1 MRSSVQ
7 AIDYV
12 VLVCYLLLMAGIG
25 AYFMRYMRVGTDFLK
40 GGNRV
45 EWWVAGMASFMSGFS
60 VWTFTGGAGFAYR
73 QGFIGVFLL
82 ALAVPAFWFGYLVFA
97 QRWRR
102 SRVTTVVEYIRSR
115 FGEGTHKTF
124 SWLTGPSQLMFGSVR
139 LFALSSF
146 MSIALGVPVE
156 YLVVIC
162 GLVVLAYTVLGGYW
176 AVCFTDMFQFMF
188 LFPIACM
195 LMVLSLSNVGG
206 WSNFVAHAPQGFFN
220 PLGGE
225 YGWLFLIVYTVSQT
239 TGYNNFGNA
248 QRYFCADTEQS
259 AKRIAI
265 LCMILF
271 TIGSVIFYL
280 PPLIARV
287 ALPELGSTANGL
299 RQPSEAAYIAM
310 GMRVLPPGMV
320 GILLAAMLASSMAS
334 LSAHN
339 HIITGIF
346 AKDLYQGY
354 LRKEASDHHMLGAS
368 RITSLGVGLVMI
380 AVALLFSRGATGIF
394 TLLFIL
400 ESMFLI
406 PLGLPLLYGFLVKR
420 GPWWSA
426 ICAYVVGA
434 ATSLFV
440 NFFLNRSLGM
450 GLNETYLIGIPA
462 ITTTIA
468 FFVPVLLLKP
478 KGDFAGQVDAFFKK
492 LETPINTATELGAT
506 GVSGRGQ
513 LALVGKVTVGMGLA
527 SFLMVLASSSGR
539 NRTIV
544 LIYAIVTTLVGLAFV
559 AAGRGPKGRGLQ
571 TDPETKLAAER
582 VALSGEQSS

>member
-1 MRSSVQ
+1 MRPSVQ
-7 AIDYV
+7 AMDYF
-12 VLVCYLLLMAGIG
+12 VLVGYLLLMAGIG

-73 QGFIGVFLL
+73 EGLIGVFLM
-82 ALAVPAFWFGYLVFA
+82 ALAVPAFYFGYAVFA
-97 QRWRR
+97 KLWRR

-115 FGEGTHKTF
+115 FGDGTHKTF

-146 MSIALGVPVE
+146 MSVALGVRVE
-156 YLVVIC
+156 YLIIIC
-162 GLVVLAYTVLGGYW
+162 GLVVLAYTALGGYW

-195 LMVLSLSNVGG
+195 LMVLSVANVGG
-206 WSNFVAHAPQGFFN
+206 FHNFVSQAPAGYFN
-220 PLGGE
+220 PFAGS
-225 YGWLFLIVYTVSQT
+225 YGWLFLIVYTISQT

-248 QRYFCADTEQS
+248 QRYFCADTERS
-259 AKRIAI
+259 AKRIAV

-287 ALPELGSTANGL
+287 ALPELATAANGL
-299 RQPSEAAYIAM
+299 KQPSEAAYIAM
-310 GMRVLPPGMV
+310 GMRVLPPGLV
-320 GILLAAMLASSMAS
+320 GVLLAAMLASSMAS

-354 LRKEASDHHMLGAS
+354 LRPEASDRHMLVAS
-368 RITSLGVGLVMI
+368 RLTSLLVGFFMI
-380 AVALLFSRGATGIF
+380 GCALLFAQGTKGIF

-420 GPWWSA
+420 GPWWTA
-426 ICAYVVGA
+426 LCAYAAGA

-440 NFFLNRSLGM
+440 NLYLNSYLDLK
-450 GLNETYLIGIPA
+450 LNETYLIGIPA
-462 ITTTIA
+462 VTTTIA
-468 FFVPVLLLKP
+468 FFVPVLLVKP
-478 KGDFAGQVDAFFKK
+478 TGEYARRVETFFKK
-492 LETPINTATELGAT
+492 LETPIDPEKELGQA

-513 LALVGKVTVGMGLA
+513 LAIVGKVTTGMGLA
-527 SFLMVLASSSGR
+527 CFVMVAASEAGR
-539 NRTIV
+539 NRMLIA
-544 LIYAIVTTLVGLAFV
+544 IYATVTTLVGLAFV
-559 AAGRGPKGRGLQ
+559 AAGRVPKTPTGAI
-571 TDPETKLAAER
+571 DPALAA
-582 VALSGEQSS
+582 GELTAKD

>member
-25 AYFMRYMRVGTDFLK
+25 AYFMRFMRVGTDFLK

-73 QGFIGVFLL
+73 HGFIGVFLM
-82 ALAVPAFWFGYLVFA
+82 ALAVPAFLLGYLVFA
-97 QRWRR
+97 QCWRR

-156 YLVVIC
+156 YLIVIC
-162 GLVVLAYTVLGGYW
+162 GLVVLAYTTLGGYW

-195 LMVLSLSNVGG
+195 LMVLSLVNVGG
-206 WSNFVAHAPQGFFN
+206 WSNFVAHTPQGFFN
-220 PLGGE
+220 PLAGE
-225 YGWLFLIVYTVSQT
+225 YGWLFLVVYTVSQT

-248 QRYFCADTEQS
+248 QRYFCADTEKS
-259 AKRIAI
+259 AKRIAV

-287 ALPELGSTANGL
+287 ALPELGTTANGL

-320 GILLAAMLASSMAS
+320 GVLLAAMLASSMAS

-354 LRKEASDHHMLGAS
+354 LRKDASDRHMLKAS
-368 RITSLGVGLVMI
+368 RFTSLGVGLVMI
-380 AVALLFSRGATGIF
+380 LVALLFAQGASGIF

-426 ICAYVVGA
+426 VCAYVVGA
-434 ATSLFV
+434 ITSLFV
-440 NFFLNRSLGM
+440 NFYLNRYRGL

-468 FFVPVLLLKP
+468 FFLPVLLLRP
-478 KGDFAGQVDAFFKK
+478 KGEFAKGVEAFFKK
-492 LETPINTATELGAT
+492 LETPINTATELGTTAVT
-506 GVSGRGQ
+506 GRGQ
-513 LALVGKVTVGMGLA
+513 LALVGKVTTGMGLA
-527 SFLMVLASSSGR
+527 CFFMVLASSAGR
-539 NRTIV
+539 DRMITAIYAAATTIV
-544 LIYAIVTTLVGLAFV
+544 GIAFV
-559 AAGRGPKGRGLQ
+559 AAGRVPQASDRLVDRPEPGL
-571 TDPETKLAAER
+571 
-582 VALSGEQSS
+582 VGGELGGKE

>member
-7 AIDYV
+7 TIDYL
-12 VLVCYLLLMAGIG
+12 VLVCYLLLMAGVG
-25 AYFMRYMRVGTDFLK
+25 AFFMRFMHVGTDFLK

-73 QGFIGVFLL
+73 QGVIGVFLM
-82 ALAVPAFWFGYLVFA
+82 ALAVPAFFFGYIVFA
-97 QRWRR
+97 KSWRR

-115 FGEGTHKTF
+115 FGVGTHKTF

-146 MSIALGVPVE
+146 MSVALGVPVE
-156 YLVVIC
+156 YLVIIC
-162 GLVVLAYTVLGGYW
+162 GLVVLAYTSLGGYW

-188 LFPIACM
+188 LFPIACV
-195 LMVLSLSNVGG
+195 LMILSLANVGG
-206 WSNFVAHAPQGFFN
+206 FSNFVAHAPQGFFN
-220 PLGGE
+220 PLAGE

-239 TGYNNFGNA
+239 VGYNNFGNA

-265 LCMILF
+265 LCMVLF

-287 ALPELGSTANGL
+287 AIPELGTAANGL
-299 RQPSEAAYIAM
+299 KQPSEAAYIAM

-320 GILLAAMLASSMAS
+320 GVLLAAMLASSMAS

-354 LRKEASDHHMLGAS
+354 LRKDASDRHMLTAS
-368 RITSLGVGLVMI
+368 RITSLSVGLTMI
-380 AVALLFSRGATGIF
+380 GVALLFAKGTSGIF

-406 PLGLPLLYGFLVKR
+406 PLGLPLLYGFLVRR

-426 ICAYVVGA
+426 VCAYVVGA
-434 ATSLFV
+434 ITSLFV
-440 NFFLNRSLGM
+440 NFYLNRYLGM
-450 GLNETYLIGIPA
+450 KLNETYLIGIPA
-462 ITTTIA
+462 VTTTLA
-468 FFVPVLLLKP
+468 FFIPVILFKP
-478 KGDFAGQVDAFFKK
+478 AGDYAQSVKEFFQK
-492 LETPINTATELGAT
+492 LDTPIDTATELGAT
-506 GVSGRGQ
+506 GFSGRGQ
-513 LALVGKVTVGMGLA
+513 LSLVGKVTTGIGVA
-527 SFLMVLASSSGR
+527 CFLIVFASSPGR
-539 NRTIV
+539 DRMITG
-544 LIYAIVTTLVGLAFV
+544 IYAIVTTLVGLIFV
-559 AAGRGPKGRGLQ
+559 AAGRTPADSKSIPKAVEPR
-571 TDPETKLAAER
+571 LAAED
-582 VALSGEQSS
+582 

>member
-1 MRSSVQ
+1 
-7 AIDYV
+7 
-12 VLVCYLLLMAGIG
+12 MAGVG
-25 AYFMRYMRVGTDFLK
+25 AFFMRFMRVGSDFLK

-73 QGFIGVFLL
+73 HGVIGVFLMNL
-82 ALAVPAFWFGYLVFA
+82 AAPAFFFGYIVFA

-115 FGEGTHKTF
+115 FGEGTHKIF

-146 MSIALGVPVE
+146 MAVALGVPVE
-156 YLVVIC
+156 YLVIIC
-162 GLVVLAYTVLGGYW
+162 GLVVLAYTSLGGYW

-206 WSNFVAHAPQGFFN
+206 FTNFVAQAPQGFFN
-220 PLGGE
+220 PLAGE
-225 YGWLFLIVYTVSQT
+225 YGWLFLVVYTISQT
-239 TGYNNFGNA
+239 AGYNNFGNA
-248 QRYFCADTEQS
+248 QRYFCADTEGS
-259 AKRIAI
+259 AKRIAV

-287 ALPELGSTANGL
+287 ALPELGTAANGL

-320 GILLAAMLASSMAS
+320 GVLLAAMLASSMAS

-346 AKDLYQGY
+346 AKDIYQGY
-354 LRKEASDHHMLGAS
+354 LRREASDIHMLKAS
-368 RITSLGVGLVMI
+368 RITSLGVGLMMI
-380 AVALLFSRGATGIF
+380 GIALLFAQGASGIF
-394 TLLFIL
+394 ALLFIL

-426 ICAYVVGA
+426 VFAYVVGA
-434 ATSLFV
+434 VTSLFV
-440 NFFLNRSLGM
+440 NFYLNRYRGM

-462 ITTTIA
+462 ITTTLA
-468 FFVPVLLLKP
+468 FFIPVLLFKP
-478 KGDFAGQVDAFFKK
+478 AGKFAERVEEFFQK
-492 LETPINTATELGAT
+492 LETPINTATELGQ
-506 GVSGRGQ
+506 VSFSGRSQ
-513 LALVGKVTVGMGLA
+513 LALVGKVTTGMGLA
-527 SFLMVLASSSGR
+527 SFL
-539 NRTIV
+539 IV
-544 LIYAIVTTLVGLAFV
+544 LVSAPGRDRIITLIYSVVTTLVGCAFI
-559 AAGRGPKGRGLQ
+559 AAGRVPGAASATPSGPVLV
-571 TDPETKLAAER
+571 AE
-582 VALSGEQSS
+582 EE

>member
-1 MRSSVQ
+1 MRPSVQ

-12 VLVCYLLLMAGIG
+12 VLVGYLLLMAGIG

-73 QGFIGVFLL
+73 QGVIGVFLL
-82 ALAVPAFWFGYLVFA
+82 GLAVPAFFFGYIVFA
-97 QRWRR
+97 KRWRR

-146 MSIALGVPVE
+146 MSVALGVPVE
-156 YLVVIC
+156 YLIVIC
-162 GLVVLAYTVLGGYW
+162 GLVVLAYTSLGGYW

-195 LMVLSLSNVGG
+195 LMVLSLANVGG
-206 WSNFVAHAPQGFFN
+206 WSGFVAHAPQGFFN
-220 PLGGE
+220 PLAGE
-225 YGWLFLIVYTVSQT
+225 YGWLFLIVYTISQT

-287 ALPELGSTANGL
+287 ALPELGTAVNGL
-299 RQPSEAAYIAM
+299 KQPSEAAYIAM
-310 GMRVLPPGMV
+310 GLRVLPPGLV

-354 LRKEASDHHMLGAS
+354 LRRDASDRHMLKASRLTSLLVGGIMIGVALIFAQGAS
-368 RITSLGVGLVMI
+368 
-380 AVALLFSRGATGIF
+380 GIF

-400 ESMFLI
+400 ESIFLI

-426 ICAYVVGA
+426 VCAYAVGA

-440 NFFLNRSLGM
+440 NLYLNRYRNLN
-450 GLNETYLIGIPA
+450 LNETYLIGIPA
-462 ITTTIA
+462 VTTTIA
-468 FFVPVLLLKP
+468 FFIPVLLIKP
-478 KGDFAGQVDAFFKK
+478 AGEFGRRVDAFFDK
-492 LETPINTATELGAT
+492 LATPIDTERELGAA

-513 LALVGKVTVGMGLA
+513 LALVGKVTTGMGLA
-527 SFLMVLASSSGR
+527 CFAMVAASAPGR
-539 NRTIV
+539 SRMLTA
-544 LIYAIVTTLVGLAFV
+544 IYAVVTTLVGLAFV
-559 AAGRGPKGRGLQ
+559 AAGRVPQSGS
-571 TDPETKLAAER
+571 DAEPAL
-582 VALSGEQSS
+582 VAGELSAKD

>member
-1 MRSSVQ
+1 
-7 AIDYV
+7 
-12 VLVCYLLLMAGIG
+12 
-25 AYFMRYMRVGTDFLK
+25 
-40 GGNRV
+40 
-45 EWWVAGMASFMSGFS
+45 
-60 VWTFTGGAGFAYR
+60 
-73 QGFIGVFLL
+73 
-82 ALAVPAFWFGYLVFA
+82 
-97 QRWRR
+97 
-102 SRVTTVVEYIRSR
+102 
-115 FGEGTHKTF
+115 
-124 SWLTGPSQLMFGSVR
+124 MFGSVR

-146 MSIALGVPVE
+146 MSIALGIPVE

-195 LMVLSLSNVGG
+195 LMVLSLANVGG
-206 WSNFVAHAPQGFFN
+206 FSNFVAHAPQGYFN
-220 PLGGE
+220 PLAGE

-287 ALPELGSTANGL
+287 ALPELGTAANGL

-310 GMRVLPPGMV
+310 GLRVLPPGMIGV
-320 GILLAAMLASSMAS
+320 LLAAMLASSMAS

-354 LRKEASDHHMLGAS
+354 LRREASDRHMLTAS
-368 RITSLGVGLVMI
+368 RITSLGVGLIMI
-380 AVALLFSRGATGIF
+380 CVALLFAQGASGIF

-406 PLGLPLLYGFLVKR
+406 PLGLPLLYGFLAR
-420 GPWWSA
+420 GGPWWSA
-426 ICAYVVGA
+426 VCAYVVGA
-434 ATSLFV
+434 ITSLFV
-440 NFFLNRSLGM
+440 NLYLNRHLGM

-468 FFVPVLLLKP
+468 FFIPVLLIKP
-478 KGDFAGQVDAFFKK
+478 KVEFGSRVDAFFEK
-492 LETPINTATELGAT
+492 LETPINTTSELGLP

-513 LALVGKVTVGMGLA
+513 LALVGKVTTGMGLA
-527 SFLMVLASSSGR
+527 CFFIVLASSAGR
-539 NRTIV
+539 DRMIV
-544 LIYAIVTTLVGLAFV
+544 GIYALVTTLVGLAFV
-559 AAGRGPKGRGLQ
+559 AAGRMP
-571 TDPETKLAAER
+571 PEV
-582 VALSGEQSS
+582 VAVHTEAVVVKPVTAIEE

>member
-1 MRSSVQ
+1 MRSSVH

-12 VLVCYLLLMAGIG
+12 VLVCYLVMMAGIG
-25 AYFMRYMRVGTDFLK
+25 AYFMRFLRVGTDFLK

-73 QGFIGVFLL
+73 QGVIGVFLM
-82 ALAVPAFWFGYLVFA
+82 ALAVPAFFFGYLVFA
-97 QRWRR
+97 ERWRR

-188 LFPIACM
+188 LFPIACV
-195 LMVLSLSNVGG
+195 LMVLSLANVGG
-206 WSNFVAHAPQGFFN
+206 FSSFVAQAPLGYFN
-220 PLGGE
+220 PLAGE

-259 AKRIAI
+259 AKRIAV

-287 ALPELGSTANGL
+287 AIPDLGTVPNGL
-299 RQPSEAAYIAM
+299 KQPSEAAYIAM
-310 GMRVLPPGMV
+310 GLRVLPPGMIGV
-320 GILLAAMLASSMAS
+320 LLAAMLASSMAS

-354 LRKEASDHHMLGAS
+354 LRRNASDRHMLTAS
-368 RITSLGVGLVMI
+368 RITSLAVGLVMI
-380 AVALLFSRGATGIF
+380 CVGLLFAQGANGIF

-406 PLGLPLLYGFLVKR
+406 PLGLPLLYGFLAKG

-426 ICAYVVGA
+426 VCAYVVGA
-434 ATSLFV
+434 ITSLFV
-440 NFFLNRSLGM
+440 NFYLNRHLGL

-462 ITTTIA
+462 VTTTIA
-468 FFVPVLLLKP
+468 FFIPVLLIKP
-478 KGDFAGQVDAFFKK
+478 QGEFAKRVDAFFAK
-492 LETPINTATELGAT
+492 LERPIDPVTELGSA
-506 GVSGRGQ
+506 GMSGRGQ
-513 LALVGKVTVGMGLA
+513 LALVGKVTTGMGLA
-527 SFLMVLASSSGR
+527 CFLIVLANSAGR
-539 NRTIV
+539 DRIIV
-544 LIYAIVTTLVGLAFV
+544 GIYALVTTVVGLAFV
-559 AAGRGPKGRGLQ
+559 AAGRTPASGTSAI
-571 TDPETKLAAER
+571 TD
-582 VALSGEQSS
+582 VGEIAPLEAVEK

>member
-1 MRSSVQ
+1 MHGSVH

-25 AYFMRYMRVGTDFLK
+25 AYFMRFMRVGADFLK

-73 QGFIGVFLL
+73 QGVIGVFLM
-82 ALAVPAFWFGYLVFA
+82 ALAVPAFLFGYIVFA
-97 QRWRR
+97 QAWRR

-115 FGEGTHKTF
+115 FGEGTHKMF
-124 SWLTGPSQLMFGSVR
+124 SSLTGPSQLMFGSVR

-146 MSIALGVPVE
+146 MSIALGIPVE
-156 YLVVIC
+156 YLVIIC
-162 GLVVLAYTVLGGYW
+162 GLVVLGYTVLGGYW

-188 LFPIACM
+188 LFPIACV

-206 WSNFVAHAPQGFFN
+206 FSNFVAAAPQGFFN
-220 PLGGE
+220 PLAVE
-225 YGWLFLIVYTVSQT
+225 YGWLFLIIYTISQT
-239 TGYNNFGNA
+239 AGYNNFGNA

-265 LCMILF
+265 LCMVLF

-287 ALPELGSTANGL
+287 ALPDLGTTANGL
-299 RQPSEAAYIAM
+299 KQPSEAAYIAM
-310 GMRVLPPGMV
+310 GLRVLPPGMIGV
-320 GILLAAMLASSMAS
+320 LLAAMLASSMAS

-339 HIITGIF
+339 HIITAIF
-346 AKDLYQGY
+346 AKDIYQGY
-354 LRKEASDHHMLGAS
+354 LRKEASDRHMLTAS

-380 AVALLFSRGATGIF
+380 CVALLFAQGATGIF

-406 PLGLPLLYGFLVKR
+406 PLGLPLLYGFIAKG

-426 ICAYVVGA
+426 VCAYVVGA
-434 ATSLFV
+434 ITSLFV
-440 NFFLNRSLGM
+440 NLYLNRYLGM

-468 FFVPVLLLKP
+468 FFIPVLLIAP
-478 KGDFAGQVDAFFKK
+478 EGEFARRVDAFFQK
-492 LETPINTATELGAT
+492 LKTPVDPATEPASQSGLGM
-506 GVSGRGQ
+506 GRRSR
-513 LALVGKVTVGMGLA
+513 VGKVTTGMGIACFALVA
-527 SFLMVLASSSGR
+527 ASSPGR
-539 NRTIV
+539 DRLIV
-544 LIYAIVTTLVGLAFV
+544 GIYAVVTTLIGLAFIG
-559 AAGRGPKGRGLQ
+559 AGRVPTESDKNRATAITVEPVSV
-571 TDPETKLAAER
+571 TDK
-582 VALSGEQSS
+582 

>member
-1 MRSSVQ
+1 MHSSVHVV
-7 AIDYV
+7 DYV
-12 VLVCYLLLMAGIG
+12 VLVCYLLLMASIG
-25 AYFMRYMRVGTDFLK
+25 AYFMRFMRVGADFLK

-73 QGFIGVFLL
+73 QGVIGVFLM
-82 ALAVPAFWFGYLVFA
+82 ALAVPAFFFGYIMFA
-97 QRWRR
+97 QAWRR

-115 FGEGTHKTF
+115 FGEGTHKMF

-146 MSIALGVPVE
+146 MSIALGIPVE
-156 YLVVIC
+156 YLVIIC
-162 GLVVLAYTVLGGYW
+162 GLVVLGYTVLGGYW

-188 LFPIACM
+188 LFPIACV
-195 LMVLSLSNVGG
+195 LMVLSLANVGG
-206 WSNFVAHAPQGFFN
+206 FSGFVAHAPQGFFN
-220 PLGGE
+220 PFAGE
-225 YGWLFLIVYTVSQT
+225 YGWLFLIVYTISQT

-248 QRYFCADTEQS
+248 QRYFCADTEES
-259 AKRIAI
+259 AKKIAI
-265 LCMILF
+265 LCMVLF

-287 ALPELGSTANGL
+287 VLPDLGTAANGL
-299 RQPSEAAYIAM
+299 KQPSEAAYIAM
-310 GMRVLPPGMV
+310 GLRVLPPGMIGV
-320 GILLAAMLASSMAS
+320 LLAAMLASSMAS

-346 AKDLYQGY
+346 AKDIYQGY
-354 LRKEASDHHMLGAS
+354 LRKDASDRHMLTAS
-368 RITSLGVGLVMI
+368 RLTSLGVGLVMI
-380 AVALLFSRGATGIF
+380 CVALLFAQGATGIF

-406 PLGLPLLYGFLVKR
+406 PLGLPLLYGFLVKG

-426 ICAYVVGA
+426 VCAYVVGA
-434 ATSLFV
+434 ITSLFV
-440 NFFLNRSLGM
+440 NFYLNRRLGM

-468 FFVPVLLLKP
+468 FFVPVLLMKP
-478 KGDFAGQVDAFFKK
+478 QGEFAQRVEAFFTK
-492 LETPINTATELGAT
+492 LRTPIDTATELGAA

-513 LALVGKVTVGMGLA
+513 LALVGKVTTGMGLA
-527 SFLMVLASSSGR
+527 CFLLVIASSAGR
-539 NRTIV
+539 DRLIV
-544 LIYAIVTTLVGLAFV
+544 GIYAVVTTLIGLAFI
-559 AAGRGPKGRGLQ
+559 AAGRVPTESDKKRI
-571 TDPETKLAAER
+571 KAVSAATVTAVED
-582 VALSGEQSS
+582 

>member
-1 MRSSVQ
+1 MHSSVHV
-7 AIDYV
+7 IDYV

-25 AYFMRYMRVGTDFLK
+25 AYFMRFMHVGTDFLK

-73 QGFIGVFLL
+73 EGVIGVFLL
-82 ALAVPAFWFGYLVFA
+82 WLAVPAFLLGYLVFA
-97 QRWRR
+97 ERWRR
-102 SRVTTVVEYIRSR
+102 SRVTTVVEYIRGR
-115 FGEGTHKTF
+115 FGDGTHKMN
-124 SWLTGPSQLMFGSVR
+124 SWLTGPSKLMFGSVR

-146 MSIALGVPVE
+146 MSIALGIHVE

-188 LFPIACM
+188 LFPIACV
-195 LMVLSLSNVGG
+195 LMVLSLANVGG
-206 WSNFVAHAPQGFFN
+206 FSSFVAHAPPGFFN
-220 PLGGE
+220 PLAGE

-259 AKRIAI
+259 ARKIAV

-287 ALPELGSTANGL
+287 ALPDLGTAANGL
-299 RQPSEAAYIAM
+299 KQPSEAAYIAM
-310 GMRVLPPGMV
+310 GLRVLPPGMIGV
-320 GILLAAMLASSMAS
+320 LLAAMLASSMAS

-339 HIITGIF
+339 DIITGIF

-354 LRKEASDHHMLGAS
+354 LRPDASDRHMLFAS
-368 RITSLGVGLVMI
+368 RLTSLGVGLVMI
-380 AVALLFSRGATGIF
+380 CVALLFAQGTTGIF

-406 PLGLPLLYGFLVKR
+406 PLGLPLLYGFIAKG

-426 ICAYVVGA
+426 VCAYVAGA
-434 ATSLFV
+434 IASLFV
-440 NFFLNRSLGM
+440 NLYLNRYLGM

-468 FFVPVLLLKP
+468 FFIPALLIAPGGEFSRK
-478 KGDFAGQVDAFFKK
+478 DDAFFEK
-492 LETPINTATELGAT
+492 LRTPDRKSTRLN
-506 GVSGRGQ
+506 SSHS
-513 LALVGKVTVGMGLA
+513 
-527 SFLMVLASSSGR
+527 SFS
-539 NRTIV
+539 
-544 LIYAIVTTLVGLAFV
+544 YAVFSL
-559 AAGRGPKGRGLQ
+559 K
-571 TDPETKLAAER
+571 
-582 VALSGEQSS
+582 

>member
-7 AIDYV
+7 TIDYL
-12 VLVCYLLLMAGIG
+12 VLVFYLLLMAGVG
-25 AYFMRYMRVGTDFLK
+25 AFFMRFMHVGTDFLK

-73 QGFIGVFLL
+73 NGVIGVFLMN
-82 ALAVPAFWFGYLVFA
+82 LAVPAFFFGYIVFA
-97 QRWRR
+97 QAWRR

-146 MSIALGVPVE
+146 MAVALGVPVE

-162 GLVVLAYTVLGGYW
+162 GLVVLAYTSLGGYW

-206 WSNFVAHAPQGFFN
+206 FGNFVAQAPEGFFN
-220 PLGGE
+220 PLAGE
-225 YGWLFLIVYTVSQT
+225 YGWLFLIVYTISQT

-248 QRYFCADTEQS
+248 QRYFCADTEKS
-259 AKRIAI
+259 AKRIAV

-287 ALPELGSTANGL
+287 ALPELGTAANGL

-320 GILLAAMLASSMAS
+320 GVLLAAMLASSMAS

-346 AKDLYQGY
+346 AKDIYQGY
-354 LRKEASDHHMLGAS
+354 LRRDASDRHMLKAS
-368 RITSLGVGLVMI
+368 RITSFGVGLVMI
-380 AVALLFSRGATGIF
+380 R
-394 TLLFIL
+394 
-400 ESMFLI
+400 
-406 PLGLPLLYGFLVKR
+406 R
-420 GPWWSA
+420 CSA
-426 ICAYVVGA
+426 ICSG
-434 ATSLFV
+434 SHWNLH
-440 NFFLNRSLGM
+440 
-450 GLNETYLIGIPA
+450 
-462 ITTTIA
+462 
-468 FFVPVLLLKP
+468 
-478 KGDFAGQVDAFFKK
+478 FA
-492 LETPINTATELGAT
+492 LYP
-506 GVSGRGQ
+506 
-513 LALVGKVTVGMGLA
+513 
-527 SFLMVLASSSGR
+527 
-539 NRTIV
+539 
-544 LIYAIVTTLVGLAFV
+544 
-559 AAGRGPKGRGLQ
+559 
-571 TDPETKLAAER
+571 
-582 VALSGEQSS
+582 